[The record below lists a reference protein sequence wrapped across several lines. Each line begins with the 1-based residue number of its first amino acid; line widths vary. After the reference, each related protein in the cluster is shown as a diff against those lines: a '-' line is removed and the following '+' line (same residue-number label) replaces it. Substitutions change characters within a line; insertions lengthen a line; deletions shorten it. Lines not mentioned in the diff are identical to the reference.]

1 VVDRLGQCLHLKLQ
15 QLLLKVSDHLL
26 PLLNLSV
33 LHPHMVL
40 KVDNLVGMG
49 LHLLMGDV
57 EQHVGVVPSV
67 LSVIKATVNL
77 LYLTVLL

>member
-1 VVDRLGQCLHLKLQ
+1 
-15 QLLLKVSDHLL
+15 
-26 PLLNLSV
+26 
-33 LHPHMVL
+33 MVL